1 MDARRPELTAV
12 LERARAL
19 GALGP
24 GPVEDHITHAQRF
37 VDALADQTG
46 RVLDLGSGGGIPGLV
61 LAVARPDLRITL
73 LDAQARRIAFLDE
86 AIDLLKLDE
95 VTARHGRAELL
106 AHDPAHRG
114 RYGAVTARS
123 FGPPAVTAECAAGFL
138 EVGGRL
144 LVSEPP
150 GDSDRWPSAGV
161 AALGLEVGPRVEGIQ
176 VLRSTSPCP
185 DRWPRRDGVPAKRPL
200 F

>member
-1 MDARRPELTAV
+1 MDAPRPDLTSV

-24 GPVEDHITHAQRF
+24 GPVEDHIAHAQRF
-37 VDALADQTG
+37 VDALAGRTG

-61 LAVARPDLRITL
+61 IAVARPDLHITL
-73 LDAQARRIAFLDE
+73 LDSQARRIAFLDE
-86 AIDLLKLDE
+86 AIDALGLID
-95 VTARHGRAELL
+95 VTAHHGRAEVL
-106 AHDPAHRG
+106 AHDPEHRG

-123 FGPPAVTAECAAGFL
+123 FGPPSVTAECAAGFL

-150 GDSDRWPSAGV
+150 DDPDRWPADRL
-161 AALGLEVGPRVEGIQ
+161 AELGLEVGARPEGLQ
-176 VLRSTSPCP
+176 VLLATSACP
-185 DRWPRRDGVPAKRPL
+185 DRWPRRDGMPAKRPL